1 MDIVEGVSAS
11 TYSSG
16 HIAHTQP
23 LNLTSSFGTNVT
35 RRTVPAL
42 GRALIEERWI
52 NCPGNLVDKLPDND
66 TQTAQRFLASIVE
79 SSENAI
85 IGKTLDGTIV
95 SWNKSAETL
104 YGYSAAEVI
113 GKSISLLVPL
123 DRRDEL
129 QEILAKIRS
138 GRKIAHFETMRLRND
153 GRSIDVSLTISP
165 IMNDQGAPTGAAS
178 IARDISGQR
187 RAEESLRQSEE
198 KYRSLVANIPDVIW
212 SGDAEGKTV
221 FVSAK
226 IEAIYGYTPEEICQT
241 GVWFER
247 IHPDDAPKAHAAY
260 ERLLSRGEVFETEY
274 RIQRK
279 DGQWIWLYARAVS
292 RYEKDG
298 KRYIDGIASD
308 ITERKH
314 ALQAL
319 EESERKYRSLV
330 THIPDIIWSVAA
342 DGRVDFISSNA
353 ERILSFT
360 PEDAYRLGGQVWFDS
375 IHPEDGPRVKKAFEA
390 LFKAGRPY
398 DVECRRKGRD
408 GEWVWVHDRSVAT
421 HERDGMLYADG
432 LVTDITERK
441 KTEESLRTS
450 EQRYRLLFDRNM
462 AGVLRGSLEGQVLEC
477 NEAFAKI
484 LGYESA
490 RQVLALST
498 VDLYYSTEE
507 HVALVQGLN
516 EKKAITNHEMR
527 FRRSNGSPVWA
538 IANIILVEGDN
549 RQNASIVATIVDITD
564 RKSAEEDLRKAKE
577 AAEAASR
584 AKSDFL
590 ANMSHEIRTPMN
602 GVIGM
607 TELVLDTELTIEQR
621 DYLNTVKSSA
631 NSLLNI
637 INDILDFSKIEAR
650 KLDLECVTFD
660 LRAAIDT
667 AMKGLGIR
675 VGKKKLELACH
686 IAPDVPSEVIGD
698 PGRLRQILLNLVDN
712 AIKFTRAGEVLVRV
726 GKLSETDGQIVVHFS
741 ISDTG
746 IGIPPEKREAIFRA
760 FEQADNSFTRRFG
773 GTGLGL
779 AIASQ
784 LVTMMGGQMHLES
797 EVGKGTTFY
806 FTVRLTVGTP
816 VEQAKQTRIAGL
828 RGMPVLVVDDNATSR
843 TILGKTLNNWR
854 MKPVLA
860 CGGLSAMESL
870 QRACEAARPFPLV
883 IIDSQMPKMDG
894 FALLEQI
901 RQDAGMAGSIIM
913 MLPSS
918 GQAGD
923 ATSCYAMG
931 ASACLFKPIT
941 ETELLDAIARVLDMG
956 SPTPQE
962 ARAIPQRSLAAERRA
977 RVLVVEDNPV
987 NQHVALRVV
996 EKQGYSPRAVGN
1008 GREALALLAKEHF
1021 DLVLMDIQMP
1031 EMDGI
1036 EATIAIRREERGT
1049 SRHVP
1054 IIAMTAHAMQGD
1066 RNRCLEAGMDDYIS
1080 KPINVHDLAAALD
1093 RLLAREPERNLSP
1106 EPIRKECLIH
1116 AAGHAPGMPLS

>member
-1 MDIVEGVSAS
+1 
-11 TYSSG
+11 
-16 HIAHTQP
+16 
-23 LNLTSSFGTNVT
+23 
-35 RRTVPAL
+35 
-42 GRALIEERWI
+42 
-52 NCPGNLVDKLPDND
+52 VDKSADND
-66 TQTAQRFLASIVE
+66 TRAAQRFLASIVE
-79 SSENAI
+79 SSESAI

-95 SWNKSAETL
+95 NWNKSAETL
-104 YGYSAAEVI
+104 YGYNAAEVI

-138 GRKIAHFETMRLRND
+138 GRRIAHFETIRLRND
-153 GRSIDVSLTISP
+153 GRSIDVSLSISP

-178 IARDISGQR
+178 IAHDIGGQR
-187 RAEESLRQSEE
+187 CAEESLRQSEE

-212 SGDAEGKTV
+212 SGDAEGRPV
-221 FVSAK
+221 FVSSK
-226 IEAIYGYTPEEICQT
+226 IEAVYGYTPEEICQT

-247 IHPDDAPKAHAAY
+247 IHPDDAPKARAAY

-279 DGQWIWLYARAVS
+279 DGNWIWLYARAVS

-342 DGRVDFISSNA
+342 DGRVDFVSSNA

-360 PEDAYRLGGQVWFDS
+360 AEDAYRLGGRVWFDS
-375 IHPEDGPRVKKAFEA
+375 IHPEDAPRVKEAFEA

-408 GEWVWVHDRSVAT
+408 GEWIWVHDRSVAT
-421 HERDGMLYADG
+421 HEKDGMLFADG

-441 KTEESLRTS
+441 KTEESLRAS
-450 EQRYRLLFDRNM
+450 EQRYRMLFDRCL
-462 AGVLRGSLEGQVLEC
+462 AGVARSSLEGHLLEC

-484 LGYESA
+484 LGYESV
-490 RQVLALST
+490 RQVLALNT
-498 VDLYYSTEE
+498 VDLYYSMEDR
-507 HVALVQGLN
+507 AAMVQRLN
-516 EKKAITNHEMR
+516 DKKAITNHEML
-527 FRRSNGSPVWA
+527 FRSSNGSPVWV
-538 IANIILVEGDN
+538 IANISLVEGEN
-549 RQNASIVATIVDITD
+549 GHSAYIEASIVDITH
-564 RKSAEEDLRKAKE
+564 RKRDEEDLRKAKE
-577 AAEAASR
+577 TAEAASR

-607 TELVLDTELTIEQR
+607 TELVLGTDLTVEQR

-637 INDILDFSKIEAR
+637 INDVLDFSKIEAR

-667 AMKGLGIR
+667 AMNGLGIR
-675 VGKKKLELACH
+675 VGKKNLKLACH
-686 IAPDVPSEVIGD
+686 VAADVPSEVIGD
-698 PGRLRQILLNLVDN
+698 PGRLRQILSNLVDN

-726 GKLSETDGQIVVHFS
+726 GVLSEADGQVVVHFS
-741 ISDTG
+741 VSDTG

-784 LVTMMGGQMHLES
+784 LVTMMEGQMHLES

-816 VEQAKQTRIAGL
+816 VEQAKQTRIGGL
-828 RGMPVLVVDDNATSR
+828 RGVPVLVVDDDAISR
-843 TILGKTLNNWR
+843 AILGKTLNNWR

-860 CGGLSAMESL
+860 CDGLSAMENL
-870 QRACEAARPFPLV
+870 QRACEAGKPFPLV

-894 FALLEQI
+894 LALLERI

-918 GQAGD
+918 GQASD
-923 ATSCYAMG
+923 ATRCYPVG
-931 ASACLFKPIT
+931 VSACLVKPIT
-941 ETELLDAIARVLDMG
+941 ERDLLDAIAQVLDAG
-956 SPTPQE
+956 NSKPQ
-962 ARAIPQRSLAAERRA
+962 AASAIPERSLTGERRA
-977 RVLVVEDNPV
+977 RVLVVEDNLV
-987 NQHVALRVV
+987 NQYLALRLV
-996 EKQGYSPRAVGN
+996 EQQGYSPRAVGN

-1036 EATIAIRREERGT
+1036 EATVAIRREERET

-1066 RNRCLEAGMDDYIS
+1066 RNRCLDAGMDDYIS

-1093 RLLAREPERNLSP
+1093 RMLAREPERNLSP
-1106 EPIRKECLIH
+1106 ESIRKECFIH
-1116 AAGHAPGMPLS
+1116 AAVDAPGMPQPIL

>member
-1 MDIVEGVSAS
+1 VK
-11 TYSSG
+11 
-16 HIAHTQP
+16 
-23 LNLTSSFGTNVT
+23 
-35 RRTVPAL
+35 
-42 GRALIEERWI
+42 
-52 NCPGNLVDKLPDND
+52 KLADND
-66 TQTAQRFLASIVE
+66 TQASRRFLASIVE

-95 SWNKSAETL
+95 SWNKSAEAL

-113 GKSISLLVPL
+113 GKSMSLLIPL
-123 DRRDEL
+123 DRPDEL

-138 GRKIAHFETMRLRND
+138 GKRVAHFETIRRTKD
-153 GRSIDVSLTISP
+153 GKSIDVSLTVSP
-165 IMNDQGAPTGAAS
+165 IMNEQGAPRGAAS
-178 IARDISGQR
+178 IARDIGQQKH
-187 RAEESLRQSEE
+187 AEERLRQSEE
-198 KYRSLVANIPDVIW
+198 KYRALVANIPDVIW
-212 SGDAEGKTV
+212 SGDAAGKPV
-221 FVSAK
+221 FISPK
-226 IEAIYGYTPEEICQT
+226 IEAVYGYTPEEICQS

-260 ERLLSRGEVFETEY
+260 ERLLSQGEVFEAEY

-279 DGQWIWLYARAVS
+279 DGRWIWFYARAES
-292 RYEKDG
+292 RYEKNG

-308 ITERKH
+308 ITERKQ

-319 EESERKYRSLV
+319 EESERKFRSLI
-330 THIPDIIWSVAA
+330 THIPDITWSVAA
-342 DGRVDFISSNA
+342 DGRVDFVSFNA
-353 ERILSFT
+353 GRILSFT
-360 PEDAYRLGGQVWFDS
+360 PEDAYRLGSQVWFDS
-375 IHPEDGPRVKKAFEA
+375 IHPEDAPRVREAFES

-398 DVECRRKGRD
+398 HVECRMKGRD
-408 GEWVWVHDRSVAT
+408 GEWIWVHARSVAT
-421 HERDGMLYADG
+421 HVKDGMLYADG
-432 LVTDITERK
+432 LLTDITERK
-441 KTEESLRTS
+441 KTEENLRAS
-450 EQRYRLLFDRNM
+450 EQRYRLLFDRNL

-484 LGYESA
+484 LGYESP
-490 RQVLALST
+490 RQVLSLRT
-498 VDLYYSTEE
+498 EDLHYSTEE
-507 HVALVQGLN
+507 HAALVARLN

-527 FRRSNGSPVWA
+527 FRRRNGIPVWA
-538 IANIILVEGDN
+538 IANITLVEGDN
-549 RQNASIVATIVDITD
+549 RLKASIIATIVDITD

-577 AAEAASR
+577 VAEAASH

-621 DYLNTVKSSA
+621 DYLNTVKTSA

-650 KLDLECVTFD
+650 KLDFECVTFD

-667 AMKGLGIR
+667 TIKGLGIR
-675 VGKKKLELACH
+675 AGKKNLELACH
-686 IAPDVPSEVIGD
+686 VAPDIPSQVIGD
-698 PGRLRQILLNLVDN
+698 PGRLRQILLSLVDN

-726 GKLSETDGQIVVHFS
+726 GKLSETDGQVVVHFS
-741 ISDTG
+741 VSDTG

-816 VEQAKQTRIAGL
+816 VEQAKQTRIGGL
-828 RGMPVLVVDDNATSR
+828 RGVPVLVVDDNATSR
-843 TILGKTLNNWR
+843 TILGKTMNNWH

-860 CGGLSAMESL
+860 CGGLSAMENL
-870 QRACEAARPFPLV
+870 QRAREATKPFPLV

-894 FALLEQI
+894 FALLERI
-901 RQDAGMAGSIIM
+901 RKDSGMAGSIIM

-918 GQAGD
+918 GQAAD
-923 ATSCYAMG
+923 ATRCYAMG

-941 ETELLDAIARVLDMG
+941 ESDLLDVIARVLDAG
-956 SPTPQE
+956 GPKPQE
-962 ARAIPQRSLAAERRA
+962 VSGICHCLTRERRP

-987 NQHVALRVV
+987 NQHLALRVA

-1036 EATIAIRREERGT
+1036 EATIAIRREERET

-1066 RNRCLEAGMDDYIS
+1066 RNRCLDAGMDDYIS

-1093 RLLAREPERNLSP
+1093 RMLAREPELNLSP
-1106 EPIRKECLIH
+1106 ESIRKERLIH
-1116 AAGHAPGMPLS
+1116 AAVDSPGIPQPIPLA

>member
-1 MDIVEGVSAS
+1 M
-11 TYSSG
+11 
-16 HIAHTQP
+16 
-23 LNLTSSFGTNVT
+23 
-35 RRTVPAL
+35 
-42 GRALIEERWI
+42 
-52 NCPGNLVDKLPDND
+52 DKLPDND

>member
-1 MDIVEGVSAS
+1 VEELA
-11 TYSSG
+11 
-16 HIAHTQP
+16 
-23 LNLTSSFGTNVT
+23 
-35 RRTVPAL
+35 
-42 GRALIEERWI
+42 
-52 NCPGNLVDKLPDND
+52 DND
-66 TQTAQRFLASIVE
+66 TQAEQRFLASIVE

-95 SWNKSAETL
+95 SWNKSAETI
-104 YGYSAAEVI
+104 YGYTAAEVI

-129 QEILAKIRS
+129 QEILAKIQS
-138 GRKIAHFETMRLRND
+138 GKRIAHFETIRLRND
-153 GRSIDVSLTISP
+153 GRSIDVSLTVSP
-165 IMNDQGAPTGAAS
+165 ILNEQGVPRGAAS
-178 IARDISGQR
+178 IARDISEQK
-187 RAEESLRQSEE
+187 RAEDALRESEE
-198 KYRSLVANIPDVIW
+198 KYRSLVVNIPDVIW
-212 SGDAEGKTV
+212 SADAEGKTV
-221 FVSAK
+221 FVSPK
-226 IEAIYGYTPEEICQT
+226 IEAIYGYTPEEICRT
-241 GVWFER
+241 GIWFDR
-247 IHPDDAPKAHAAY
+247 IHPDDAPKAQAAY

-279 DGQWIWLYARAVS
+279 DGHWIWLYARAVS

-308 ITERKH
+308 ITERKQ

-319 EESERKYRSLV
+319 EESERKYTSLV
-330 THIPDIIWSVAA
+330 THIPGIIWSVAA
-342 DGRVDFISSNA
+342 DGRVDFVSSNA
-353 ERILSFT
+353 GQILSFT
-360 PEDAYRLGGQVWFDS
+360 PEDAYRLGGRVWFDS
-375 IHPEDGPRVKKAFEA
+375 LHPEDALRVKEAFEA
-390 LFKAGRPY
+390 LFKTGRGY
-398 DVECRRKGRD
+398 DVECRVKGWD
-408 GEWVWVHDRSVAT
+408 GAWIWVHARCVAT
-421 HERDGMLYADG
+421 HEKDGMLYADG

-441 KTEESLRTS
+441 KTEESLRAS
-450 EQRYRLLFDRNM
+450 EQRYRLLFDRNL
-462 AGVLRGSLEGQVLEC
+462 AGVLRCSLEGQVLEC

-484 LGYESA
+484 LGYESP
-490 RQVLALST
+490 RRVLALST
-498 VDLYYSTEE
+498 VDLYYSTKERG
-507 HVALVQGLN
+507 ALVQRLN

-527 FRRSNGSPVWA
+527 FRRSNGNPVWA
-538 IANIILVEGDN
+538 IANVTLMEGDN

-564 RKSAEEDLRKAKE
+564 RKNAEEDLRKAKE

-631 NSLLNI
+631 HSLLNI

-660 LRAAIDT
+660 LRAAIDS
-667 AMKGLGIR
+667 AMKGFGIR
-675 VGKKKLELACH
+675 VGKKNLELTCH
-686 IAPDVPSEVIGD
+686 VAPDVPSEVIGD

-726 GKLSETDGQIVVHFS
+726 GKLSETDGQIVMHFS
-741 ISDTG
+741 VSDTG

-828 RGMPVLVVDDNATSR
+828 RGVPVLVVDDNATSR

-860 CGGLSAMESL
+860 CGGLTAIEIL
-870 QRACEAARPFPLV
+870 QRACDAAKPIPLV
-883 IIDSQMPKMDG
+883 IIDSQMPKIDG
-894 FALLEQI
+894 FALLERI
-901 RQDAGMAGSIIM
+901 RQHAGMAGSIIM

-923 ATSCYAMG
+923 ATRCYEMG

-941 ETELLDAIARVLDMG
+941 ETELLDAIARVLDAG
-956 SPTPQE
+956 SPKPQE
-962 ARAIPQRSLAAERRA
+962 ASAIAHRSLTGERRA

-987 NQHVALRVV
+987 NQRLALRVV

-1036 EATIAIRREERGT
+1036 EATIAIRREERET

-1066 RNRCLEAGMDDYIS
+1066 RNRCLEAGMDDYIP

-1093 RLLAREPERNLSP
+1093 RMLAREPERNLSP

-1116 AAGHAPGMPLS
+1116 ASGHTPGMPLS